1 MQAYAN
7 VGTAP
12 TRHTAKT
19 SGKAYWEFRASESA
33 RGEDKNPTW
42 YTVRIF
48 QDHDPQLKK
57 GDFVMFTGKLKND
70 VFMSRDGKPMGVLT
84 VLAFN
89 LQKVA
94 KDGKRETVVDAPQA
108 VEAIAMTTKDSV
120 EIPEK
125 VLPAPVAASA
135 SNMARA
141 STSVAAAMETHP
153 QATTRF
159 SAFGQS
165 WGMATQTLRY
175 GI

>member
-48 QDHDPQLKK
+48 KDEDPQLRK
-57 GDFVMFTGKLKND
+57 GDFVVFTGKLKND
-70 VFMSRDGKPMGVLT
+70 IFMGRDGKPMGVLT

-108 VEAIAMTTKDSV
+108 VERTAAATTAPK
-120 EIPEK
+120 EPIEK
-125 VLPAPVAASA
+125 LSLVAQALVAESRKISA
-135 SNMARA
+135 SPKPLFGGLGQWGLA
-141 STSVAAAMETHP
+141 P
-153 QATTRF
+153 QTVRF
-159 SAFGQS
+159 
-165 WGMATQTLRY
+165 

>member
-12 TRHTAKT
+12 TRHVAKT

-48 QDHDPQLKK
+48 KDEDPQLKK
-57 GDFVMFTGKLKND
+57 GDFVVFTGKLKND
-70 VFMSRDGKPMGVLT
+70 VFMGRDGKPMGVLT

-89 LQKVA
+89 LQQVA
-94 KDGKRETVVDAPQA
+94 KDGKRETVVDAPQE
-108 VEAIAMTTKDSV
+108 VERTAAATSAPKDP
-120 EIPEK
+120 IEK
-125 VLPAPVAASA
+125 LPFAAQAPVAESSKISA
-135 SNMARA
+135 SPKPLFGGLGQWGLAPH
-141 STSVAAAMETHP
+141 TV
-153 QATTRF
+153 RF
-159 SAFGQS
+159 
-165 WGMATQTLRY
+165 